1 MPTHLKINF
10 TQKCNILR
18 KTHLIYRNA
27 PQLKL
32 KDKKVDE
39 LLELCKHNHAQA
51 QMEVYNRYHQTMFIT
66 ALKIVHNKMDAEDIM
81 QEGFLTA
88 FNRIDQYKG
97 ENNFGGWLK
106 QIIIRKSIQHHRD
119 QRKELKLVEE
129 LKTQTHDEPFS
140 ETKSPTHNELLN
152 ALNDLNP
159 RYKNALSLMYL
170 EGYDYEELTEVLQL
184 TYGSCRT
191 LISRAK
197 EQLKLKM
204 KGFAFQDL

>member
-1 MPTHLKINF
+1 MND
-10 TQKCNILR
+10 
-18 KTHLIYRNA
+18 KT
-27 PQLKL
+27 
-32 KDKKVDE
+32 VDE
-39 LLELCKHNHAQA
+39 LLELCRHQHVQA
-51 QMEVYNRYHQTMFIT
+51 QMEVYERYHQAMYVT
-66 ALKIVHNKMDAEDIM
+66 ALKIVHNTMDAEDIM
-81 QEGFLTA
+81 QESFLIA

-119 QRKELKLVEE
+119 QKKELKLVEE
-129 LKTQTHDEPFS
+129 LKTKTQDEPYG
-140 ETKSPTHNELLN
+140 EVKNPIHQELLN
-152 ALNDLNP
+152 ALDELNP

-184 TYGSCRT
+184 SYGSCRT

-204 KGFAFQDL
+204 KGIAFQ

>member
-1 MPTHLKINF
+1 M
-10 TQKCNILR
+10 
-18 KTHLIYRNA
+18 
-27 PQLKL
+27 KL
-32 KDKKVDE
+32 KDKKIDE
-39 LLELCKHNHAQA
+39 LLELCKRSHVQA
-51 QMEVYNRYHQTMFIT
+51 QMEVYDLYHQAMFIT

-81 QEGFLTA
+81 QESFLTA

-119 QRKELKLVEE
+119 EKKELKLVEK
-129 LKTQTHDEPFS
+129 LKTQAHDESFS
-140 ETKSPTHNELLN
+140 ESKSPTHKELLN
-152 ALNDLNP
+152 ALDDLNP

-184 TYGSCRT
+184 NYGSCRT

-204 KGFAFQDL
+204 KGFSYQKL

>member
-1 MPTHLKINF
+1 MKLND
-10 TQKCNILR
+10 
-18 KTHLIYRNA
+18 KT
-27 PQLKL
+27 
-32 KDKKVDE
+32 VDE
-39 LLELCKHNHAQA
+39 LLELCKHQHVQA
-51 QMEVYNRYHQTMFIT
+51 QMEVYERYHQAMYVT
-66 ALKIVHNKMDAEDIM
+66 ALKIVHNTMDAEDIM
-81 QEGFLTA
+81 QESFLIA

-119 QRKELKLVEE
+119 QKKELKLVEE
-129 LKTQTHDEPFS
+129 LKTKTQDEPYG
-140 ETKSPTHNELLN
+140 EVKNPIHQELLN
-152 ALNDLNP
+152 ALDELNP

-184 TYGSCRT
+184 SYGSCRT

-204 KGFAFQDL
+204 KGIAFQEL

>member
-1 MPTHLKINF
+1 MKLND
-10 TQKCNILR
+10 
-18 KTHLIYRNA
+18 KT
-27 PQLKL
+27 
-32 KDKKVDE
+32 VDE
-39 LLELCKHNHAQA
+39 LLELCKHQHVQA
-51 QMEVYNRYHQTMFIT
+51 QMEVYERYHQAMYVT
-66 ALKIVHNKMDAEDIM
+66 ALKIVHNTMDAEDIM
-81 QEGFLTA
+81 QESFLIA

-119 QRKELKLVEE
+119 QKKELKLVEE
-129 LKTQTHDEPFS
+129 LKTKTPDEPYG
-140 ETKSPTHNELLN
+140 EVKNPIHQELLN
-152 ALNDLNP
+152 ALDELNP

-184 TYGSCRT
+184 SYGSCRT

-204 KGFAFQDL
+204 KGIAFQEL

>member
-1 MPTHLKINF
+1 
-10 TQKCNILR
+10 
-18 KTHLIYRNA
+18 
-27 PQLKL
+27 
-32 KDKKVDE
+32 
-39 LLELCKHNHAQA
+39 
-51 QMEVYNRYHQTMFIT
+51 MEVYERYHQAMFAT

-81 QEGFLTA
+81 QESFLIA

-106 QIIIRKSIQHHRD
+106 KIIIRKSIQHHRD
-119 QRKELKLVEE
+119 QKRELKLVEE
-129 LKTQTHDEPFS
+129 LKTQTHDEPFN
-140 ETKSPTHNELLN
+140 ETKIPSHKELLK
-152 ALNDLNP
+152 ALDNLNP

-184 TYGSCRT
+184 NYGSCRT

-204 KGFAFQDL
+204 KGFVFQEL

>member
-1 MPTHLKINF
+1 
-10 TQKCNILR
+10 
-18 KTHLIYRNA
+18 
-27 PQLKL
+27 L

-39 LLELCKHNHAQA
+39 LLELCRHNHVQA
-51 QMEVYNRYHQTMFIT
+51 QMEVYKRYHQAMFVT

-81 QEGFLTA
+81 QEGFLIA

-106 QIIIRKSIQHHRD
+106 QIILRKSIQHQRD
-119 QRKELKLVEE
+119 QKKELKLVEK
-129 LKTQTHDEPFS
+129 LKTHTHDEPYG
-140 ETKSPTHNELLN
+140 EVNNPIHKQLLN

-170 EGYDYEELTEVLQL
+170 EGYDYEELTEILQL
-184 TYGSCRT
+184 SYGSCRT

-197 EQLKLKM
+197 EQLKLKI
-204 KGFAFQDL
+204 KGIGF

>member
-1 MPTHLKINF
+1 
-10 TQKCNILR
+10 
-18 KTHLIYRNA
+18 
-27 PQLKL
+27 
-32 KDKKVDE
+32 
-39 LLELCKHNHAQA
+39 
-51 QMEVYNRYHQTMFIT
+51 MEVYDRYHQAMFIT

-81 QEGFLTA
+81 QESFLTA
-88 FNRIDQYKG
+88 FNRIGQYKG

-119 QRKELKLVEE
+119 QKKELKLVEE
-129 LKTQTHDEPFS
+129 LKTQAHDEPFS
-140 ETKSPTHNELLN
+140 ETKSSTHKELLN
-152 ALNDLNP
+152 ALDDLNP

-184 TYGSCRT
+184 NYGSCRT

-204 KGFAFQDL
+204 KGFAFQEL

>member
-1 MPTHLKINF
+1 M
-10 TQKCNILR
+10 
-18 KTHLIYRNA
+18 
-27 PQLKL
+27 KL

-39 LLELCKHNHAQA
+39 LLELCKRNHAQA
-51 QMEVYNRYHQTMFIT
+51 QMEVYDRYHQAMFIT

-81 QEGFLTA
+81 QESFLTA

-119 QRKELKLVEE
+119 QKKELKLVEE
-129 LKTQTHDEPFS
+129 LKTQAHDEPFS
-140 ETKSPTHNELLN
+140 ETKSSTHKELLN
-152 ALNDLNP
+152 ALDDLNP
-159 RYKNALSLMYL
+159 RYKNTLSLMYL

-184 TYGSCRT
+184 NYGSCRT

-204 KGFAFQDL
+204 KGFAFQEL